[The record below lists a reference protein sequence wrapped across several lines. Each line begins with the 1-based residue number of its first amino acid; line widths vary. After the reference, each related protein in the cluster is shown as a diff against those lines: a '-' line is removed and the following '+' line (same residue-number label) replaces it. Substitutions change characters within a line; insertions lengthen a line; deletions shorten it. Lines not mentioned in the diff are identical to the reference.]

1 MQYSLEEKYNLI
13 KSEIVNVKSTTPIEV
28 VKEMMRRDC
37 IAIHGPEHHF
47 LDGAALLTAY
57 RNAGGNIDLPSCLD
71 ALAERS
77 VKMPGAMCAYWGVC
91 GSVASVGAVLSI
103 IHDTQP
109 LSNDE
114 FYKDNLKLTSMVLSK
129 MSEIGGPRCCKRNAF
144 LSLSYAVDFI
154 REQYGVEMTMDKIV
168 CEFSPLNKQCIGN
181 RCPFF
186 AKAQQN

>member
-1 MQYSLEEKYNLI
+1 MQYSLEEKYNRI
-13 KSEIVNVKSTTPIEV
+13 KSEIVNVKSINPIEV
-28 VKEMMRRDC
+28 VKEMMHRDC

-47 LDGAALLTAY
+47 LDGSALLTAY

-186 AKAQQN
+186 AKA